1 MAARRVAETRL
12 PTCYGEFHCIVYG
25 MPDGSEQLALL
36 AGDVDES
43 EPTTVRLH
51 SECLTG
57 DVFGSLRCDCG
68 EQLADSLRFLQ
79 ADGRG
84 ILLYLRQEGRG
95 IGLVNKIRAYALQ
108 EQGYDTVEANTML
121 GLPEDARDYRYAA
134 EMLRDLGVRE
144 VRLLTNNPAKIAGLE
159 HYDVCVVERIPLE
172 VTPNPA
178 NRDYLYTKVAKM
190 GHLLDAIGAPPTNS
204 NE

>member
-1 MAARRVAETRL
+1 MTARRIAETQL
-12 PTCYGEFHCIVYG
+12 PTRYGEFRCIVYS
-25 MPDGSEQLALL
+25 MPDGTEQLALL
-36 AGDVDES
+36 VGNIDASES
-43 EPTTVRLH
+43 ITVRLH

-79 ADGRG
+79 SDGRG

-108 EQGYDTVEANTML
+108 DEGYDTVEANTML
-121 GLPEDARDYRYAA
+121 GFPEDARDYQYAA
-134 EMLRDLGVRE
+134 DILRDLGVRA

-159 HYDVCVVERIPLE
+159 HYDVSVVERIPLE

-178 NRDYLYTKVAKM
+178 NRDYLITKVAKM
-190 GHLLDAIGAPPTNS
+190 GHLLDAIDARQTNAD
-204 NE
+204 E